1 MRIDSRAVP
10 HTPTPRTPPA
20 EPASPS
26 APAAAAPA
34 PASATTP
41 APAPAAHGKGAE
53 HRSDVATLRQWLNH
67 PDRRDGIT
75 LPDLTVPASHGHG
88 FANAVAAYQA
98 VLAELV
104 PPTAEPPP
112 APAGSTLDEVLP
124 TPTGPTVDEQLPTA
138 PPEAPV
144 VAEAPVSA
152 PAA

>member
-1 MRIDSRAVP
+1 MRIDTRAAA
-10 HTPTPRTPPA
+10 HTPAPRTPPA
-20 EPASPS
+20 EPSTTPS
-26 APAAAAPA
+26 AAAPTPA
-34 PASATTP
+34 PTTTP
-41 APAPAAHGKGAE
+41 APAAPPAHGKGAE

-124 TPTGPTVDEQLPTA
+124 TPTGPTVDEQLPAA

-144 VAEAPVSA
+144 VADAPVST